1 MPMIM
6 YPPRIFLFT
15 GGSVNGTDAGA
26 VLEKILQFFT
36 SPFFF
41 GICVFLGILLFA
53 WIVLKIYGSMR
64 AARLGRIIYE
74 RHFSEE
80 GIYEGEEVELVE
92 IIRNPG
98 FFPLFGVDVE
108 SYIFNELELEE
119 FESDGKGSMQ
129 YCISRFN
136 LWPYMQIKRH
146 HRIVAKKRGHYQLQ
160 IATIYSKNGPLPVDA
175 PTELYVYPKTIPLGL
190 PVIAVGRMQGEFV
203 SNRPLFLDPFSIAG
217 IRDYRFGD
225 PVSQIN
231 FKASARVP
239 MTGFSASPLKVNARD
254 YCASRRL
261 MIYMDLH
268 LPMGSKIDG
277 REYDKRAERGLSF
290 AAAMVRDAIYDGFS
304 VGFAANCKAMD
315 GTLSTRFSC
324 AASEAQLVSIMKEMA
339 RMNLSDGASFAS
351 ILESDIRDG
360 MRDTEI
366 VIISFDT
373 HEEIMDRIN
382 ALEQLGNSVQNI
394 ILEEGGD
401 DDGIN

>member
-1 MPMIM
+1 MPITIR
-6 YPPRIFLFT
+6 PAEAPLL
-15 GGSVNGTDAGA
+15 GSSINGTGA
-26 VLEKILQFFT
+26 EVALEKILAFFT
-36 SPFFF
+36 SPFFY
-41 GICVFLGILLFA
+41 ILCAIAALAFLVWL
-53 WIVLKIYGSMR
+53 VLKIYGAMR
-64 AARLGRIIYE
+64 ASRLSRIIYE

-80 GIYEGEEVELVE
+80 GVYEGDEVELVE

-98 FFPLFGVDVE
+98 FFPLLGVDVE

-119 FESDGKGSMQ
+119 YESDGKGSMQ

-146 HRIVAKKRGHYQLQ
+146 HRITATRRGHYRLQ
-160 IATIYSKNGPLPVDA
+160 IATVYSKKGPIPMEA
-175 PTELYVYPKTIPLGL
+175 PTELYVYPKAIPLGL
-190 PVIAVGRMQGEFV
+190 PAIAVGRMQGDFI
-203 SNRPLFLDPFSIAG
+203 SQRPLFTDPFSLAG

-277 REYDKRAERGLSF
+277 KEYNKRAERGLSF
-290 AAAMVRDAIYDGFS
+290 AAALVRDAIYEGFS

-315 GTLSTRFSC
+315 GEMSTRFACES
-324 AASEAQLVSIMKEMA
+324 SEAQLIAIMKEMA
-339 RMNLSDGASFAS
+339 RMYLADGASFAS
-351 ILESDIRDG
+351 ILEADIKGG
-360 MRDTEI
+360 MRDTEV
-366 VIISFDT
+366 VILAFDT

-382 ALEQLGNSVQNI
+382 TLEQLGNSVQSI
-394 ILEEGGD
+394 ILEGGD
-401 DDGIN
+401 DEDGN

>member
-1 MPMIM
+1 MSTTNLSP
-6 YPPRIFLFT
+6 LCLLVE
-15 GGSVNGTDAGA
+15 GGSINGSGVDV
-26 VLEKILQFFT
+26 VLEKIIAFFK

-41 GICVFLGILLFA
+41 GICVILGILLFV

-64 AARLGRIIYE
+64 AARLERLIYE
-74 RHFSEE
+74 RHFTEE
-80 GIYEGEEVELVE
+80 GVYEGEEVELVE

-98 FFPLFGVDVE
+98 FFPMLGVDVE

-119 FESDGKGSMQ
+119 YEPDGKSSMQ

-146 HRIVAKKRGHYQLQ
+146 HRITANKRGHYQLQ
-160 IATIYSKNGPLPVDA
+160 IATIYSKKAPIPVDA
-175 PTELYVYPKTIPLGL
+175 PTELYVYPKAIPLGL
-190 PVIAVGRMQGEFV
+190 PAIAVGRMQGDFV
-203 SNRPLFLDPFSIAG
+203 SQRPLFTDPFSLAG

-261 MIYMDLH
+261 MVYMDFH

-277 REYDKRAERGLSF
+277 REYNRRAERGLSF
-290 AAAMVRDAIYDGFS
+290 AAALVRDAIYGGFS
-304 VGFAANCKAMD
+304 VGFAANCKAND
-315 GTLSTRFSC
+315 GELSTRFACES
-324 AASEAQLVSIMKEMA
+324 SEAQLVAIMKEMA
-339 RMNLSDGASFAS
+339 RMNPADGASFAS
-351 ILESDIRDG
+351 ILETDIKSG

-366 VIISFDT
+366 IIISFDT
-373 HEEIMDRIN
+373 EDEVLDRITT
-382 ALEQLGNSVQNI
+382 LEQLGNSVQNI
-394 ILEEGGD
+394 ILEGEEE
-401 DDGIN
+401 DDG

>member
-1 MPMIM
+1 MSEMIQ
-6 YPPRIFLFT
+6 PRAVLLSGPSI
-15 GGSVNGTDAGA
+15 NGTGA
-26 VLEKILQFFT
+26 ELVLEKILSFFT
-36 SPFFF
+36 SPFFY
-41 GICVFLGILLFA
+41 GLCAIAVVLFVA
-53 WIVLKIYGSMR
+53 WLVLKIYGSMR

-80 GIYEGEEVELVE
+80 GVYEGEEVELVE

-98 FFPLFGVDVE
+98 FFPLLGVDVE

-146 HRIVAKKRGHYQLQ
+146 HRIVAKKRGHYRLQ
-160 IATIYSKNGPLPVDA
+160 IATVYSKKAPLPIDA
-175 PTELYVYPKTIPLGL
+175 PTELYVYPKTVPLGL
-190 PVIAVGRMQGEFV
+190 PAIAVGRMQGDFV

-239 MTGFSASPLKVNARD
+239 MTGFSSSPLKVNARD

-277 REYDKRAERGLSF
+277 KEYDKRAEQGLSF
-290 AAAMVRDAIYDGFS
+290 AAALVRDAIYDGFS

-315 GTLSTRFSC
+315 GTLSTRFPC
-324 AASEAQLVSIMKEMA
+324 ASSDAQLIAIMKEMA

-351 ILESDIRDG
+351 ILESDIREG
-360 MRDTEI
+360 MRDTEV

-373 HEEIMDRIN
+373 HEEIMDRIS

-394 ILEEGGD
+394 ILKEGD
-401 DDGIN
+401 DDHGNQ